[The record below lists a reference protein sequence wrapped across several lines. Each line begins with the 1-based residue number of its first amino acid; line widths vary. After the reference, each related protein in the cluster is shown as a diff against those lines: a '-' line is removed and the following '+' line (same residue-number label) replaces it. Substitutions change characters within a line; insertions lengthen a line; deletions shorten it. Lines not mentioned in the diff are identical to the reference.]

1 MGCTSLADLIFSSD
15 CSNISLSQLRV
26 VVLAVSFQPLLVSF
40 AVIFLKSIDRV
51 VSFQL
56 PIQRVI
62 CLAMTLA
69 ACKVQLQPCKA
80 TTVGPSKAAVTCAVE
95 QGLWCRLVLP
105 QVCWTTID
113 CQHSLK

>member
-1 MGCTSLADLIFSSD
+1 
-15 CSNISLSQLRV
+15 
-26 VVLAVSFQPLLVSF
+26 VVLAVYFQPLLVSF
-40 AVIFLKSIDRV
+40 AVIFLKSIDSV

-62 CLAMTLA
+62 CLAT
-69 ACKVQLQPCKA
+69 CKVQLQPCKA
-80 TTVGPSKAAVTCAVE
+80 TTVGPSKATVTCAVE